1 MCIREVSNCI
11 ERSVVYMFI
20 CLPGQWDID
29 GMGAFIDDIHKGGGF
44 KNMRKFASKH
54 CVTQGEKDF

>member
-1 MCIREVSNCI
+1 
-11 ERSVVYMFI
+11 MFI
-20 CLPGQWDID
+20 CPSGQWDIE